1 MLTAPTEVSQI
12 ALVEEPPSTS
22 IHVNGHCLIRDEEGM
37 RVVVVRGLVVAHY
50 HRDDRAAQALAA
62 AQLMEAGHAKP
73 GELASALK
81 IGVATVHRYRQRYLA
96 GGVEGVVLKKRGP
109 KKGQRLGPA
118 REASIRRWHPKG
130 RSMVEMAR
138 RLSVSPPTIRRA
150 LDRMGLP
157 VPGATAQQPAL
168 IEPVAE
174 SPSGVQ
180 TTEVE
185 AVGSVVVTPAL
196 EGSAAES
203 VPSRA
208 TLDTDPMNRAIDRM
222 LASRG
227 KLDDAAPFFASARG
241 LARVGVLLAVPMLVA
256 SGLFEAAKAT
266 FGNIKPA
273 FYGLRTTLLTLELLA
288 LLRIKSPEN
297 LKEYA
302 PPDLGRLLGLDR
314 APEVKTLRGKLER
327 LVVEGKEEAFLKELV
342 NRRVQSRSEALGY
355 LYVDGHVRVYS
366 GEVDIPK
373 THVARMRLAL
383 PATQDTWVNDAA
395 GDPLFFVTHEA
406 HPQLVGALPPILKE
420 VRALVGDRR
429 VTVVFDRGGW
439 SPKLFEAMEKDGFDV
454 LTYRKGSTEPIP
466 ADDFI
471 RHEVPGTAGKEH
483 YELHDGEVALLD
495 GRYRMR
501 QVTRRQDEH
510 QTVIVTTR
518 RDLGVVDVACRMFN
532 RWRQENFFKYMRQ
545 QYAIDALVEYGE
557 EPADGTRLVP
567 NPARKT
573 LDKQLAKARRALEQ
587 LETAYGAAAIDN
599 PESQRPT
606 MRGFKIAH
614 GTALGI
620 PLRQAREHVEQL
632 VAQRRVLP
640 TNVPVSTIKDHVVQ
654 LPRARKR
661 LSDGLKML
669 AYQVESDL
677 ARAIAP
683 HYARSL
689 DEGRRLVHT
698 IFQTAGDID
707 IAPDELRITLAP
719 LSSPHR
725 TKVASELCRLL
736 NETATQYPGTT
747 LRLKF
752 AMRSET
758 LS

>member
-1 MLTAPTEVSQI
+1 MLTAPTEASQI
-12 ALVEEPPSTS
+12 PLVEEPSTS
-22 IHVNGHCLIRDEEGM
+22 TIHVNGHCLIRDEEGM
-37 RVVVVRGLVVAHY
+37 RVIVLRGLVVAHY
-50 HRDDRAAQALAA
+50 HHDDGAAQALAA

-81 IGVATVHRYRQRYLA
+81 VGVATVHRYRQRYLA

-109 KKGQRLGPA
+109 KGQRLDSA
-118 REASIRRWHPKG
+118 RKVSIRQWHAQG
-130 RSMVEMAR
+130 MSMTKMAR
-138 RLSVSPPTIRRA
+138 RLSVSQSTVRLA
-150 LDRMGLP
+150 LERMGLP
-157 VPGATAQQPAL
+157 IPGSTAKQPAL
-168 IEPVAE
+168 
-174 SPSGVQ
+174 
-180 TTEVE
+180 VE
-185 AVGSVVVTPAL
+185 AVSEAPVSAPSTAPVVVDSTAVAPAPG
-196 EGSAAES
+196 GSAAES
-203 VPSRA
+203 APAWA

-222 LASRG
+222 LARRG
-227 KLDDAAPFFASARG
+227 QLDDAAPFFASARG

-266 FGNIKPA
+266 FGSLMPA

-327 LVVEGKEEAFLKELV
+327 LAADGREEAFLKELV
-342 NRRVQSRSEALGY
+342 NQRVQTRAEALGY

-406 HPQLVGALPPILKE
+406 HPQLVSAFPPILTA
-420 VRALVGDRR
+420 VRALVGNRR

-439 SPKLFEAMEKDGFDV
+439 SPKLFETMEKDGFDV

-466 ADDFI
+466 VEDFI

-483 YELHDGEVALLD
+483 YELHDGEVTLLD
-495 GRYRMR
+495 GRFRMR
-501 QVTRRQDEH
+501 QVTRRQDDH

-518 RDLGVVDVACRMFN
+518 RDLGVVEVARRMFN

-545 QYAIDALVEYGE
+545 QYAIDALVEYNE
-557 EPADGTRLVP
+557 ESADGTRLVP

-573 LDKQLAKARRALEQ
+573 LDKQLAKARRLLEQ

-632 VAQRRVLP
+632 LAQRRVLP

-707 IAPDELRITLAP
+707 IVPDELRITLAP

-752 AMRSET
+752 AVRSET